1 MQYDKAFFDQPF
13 ERRGTACSKWDGLE
27 KDLGKTMNPM
37 WVADMD
43 FEGPAEITE
52 ALVKRAAHPAYGYT
66 YQTDSA
72 TQAMLDFMQR
82 RHHVTLKAD
91 EHALMPC
98 VVTGLKLAIL
108 ALTQPG
114 DKVLIQSPVYG
125 PFRMSVQATGRE
137 LADAPMLRDE
147 KGYYT
152 MDLAA
157 VEAQLQA
164 GAKLMLLCSPHNPA
178 SRAWTKDELTALI
191 ELLDKYNVPLVS
203 DEIHAD
209 FVYAPGTFIPVLSLT
224 QKNVMSFCA
233 ASKTFNLAGLQQA
246 CCICPDENI
255 RNAFRHEMD
264 KAGVR
269 SGNIFALEATRAAYN
284 EGDAWLDGLLD
295 YLDGNRHHLAK
306 LVAEYLPKA
315 VLTPLEATYLGWID
329 LRTYGFNEE
338 ELVKRTLAAGVMFT
352 GGKFFGDN
360 GEGFL
365 RINIGCPRRYITEG
379 IHRLAMALRD
389 EPGATNAPELEV

>member
-1 MQYDKAFFDQPF
+1 MKFDHEYF
-13 ERRGTACSKWDGLE
+13 DAGLYRLGTRCEKWDEARNEHGTDILP
-27 KDLGKTMNPM
+27 L

-43 FEGPAEITE
+43 FPSPPAVQE
-52 ALVKRAAHPAYGYT
+52 AILTRAAHPTYGYT
-66 YQTDSA
+66 AELADDH
-72 TQAMLDFMQR
+72 QALIDFWQR
-82 RHHVTLKAD
+82 RHGLTVTAD
-91 EHALMPC
+91 SLTLMPC

-137 LADAPMLRDE
+137 LADAPMRRDAN
-147 KGYYT
+147 GRYD
-152 MDLAA
+152 MDFAA
-157 VEAQLQA
+157 IERELQN

-178 SRAWTKDELTALI
+178 SRAWTKAELTTLI
-191 ELLDKYNVPLVS
+191 ELLAKYNVPLVS

-209 FVYAPGTFIPVLSLT
+209 FVYAPGEFIPVLSLT
-224 QKNVMSFCA
+224 QKNVMSLCA

-246 CCICPDENI
+246 CCICPDEAM
-255 RNAFRHEMD
+255 RTAFRQEMD

-284 EGDAWLDGLLD
+284 EGDAWLDGLLS
-295 YLDGNRHHLAK
+295 YLDGNRKHLAG
-306 LVAEYLPKA
+306 LVAEHLPKA

-329 LRTYGFNEE
+329 LRAYGFNEE
-338 ELVKRTLAAGVMFT
+338 ELMQRTIAAGVQFT
-352 GGKFFGDN
+352 GGKFFGDT
-360 GEGFL
+360 GDGFL

-379 IHRLAMALRD
+379 ILRLAKA
-389 EPGATNAPELEV
+389 LEV